1 MNEPVQLV
9 NSAPGVQS
17 SPPAPVQ
24 NITPPVQP
32 AAAPTVQM
40 IDFPSIT
47 KQAKFIAYLYNF
59 LGLWSIV
66 LLTVCTIISMANVFT
81 SGEFAR
87 WAWVTTAWALIFS
100 ATIDVNIVRM
110 FVEGYVERAQGQRV
124 SGNIAYAIGGV
135 LAVVTGAALFLEGV
149 EQSIGLTW
157 DSDIMHET
165 LGVLLALRVICVV
178 ILMSR
183 EGRRLGHVVHTIA
196 KNAHIASIAN
206 AVQSAQ
212 VKPKR
217 EQKARSVNATPVQ
230 ASEQVNTRAVKL
242 NDRSNVTP
250 LPRRGVQNE
259 QKAREAILSDPTIS
273 LSQLAMILQ
282 CSSRSTAKNF
292 KDRVVQ
298 EANRD
303 RLLAGI

>member
-1 MNEPVQLV
+1 MD
-9 NSAPGVQS
+9 NSRTARQVFSRQRLYLFNRHLRRLFTLFRRS
-17 SPPAPVQ
+17 TFLRSQ
-24 NITPPVQP
+24 NRRR
-32 AAAPTVQM
+32 
-40 IDFPSIT
+40 
-47 KQAKFIAYLYNF
+47 YNF

-87 WAWVTTAWALIFS
+87 WPWVTTAWALIFS

-110 FVEGYVERAQGQRV
+110 FVEGYIERAQGQRV

-196 KNAHIASIAN
+196 KNAHLASIAN

-212 VKPKR
+212 AKPKR
-217 EQKARSVNATPVQ
+217 EQKARPPVNTPPVQ
-230 ASEQVNTRAVKL
+230 ASVQVNTRAVQK
-242 NDRSNVTP
+242 NEHSNVTP

-259 QKAREAILSDPTIS
+259 QKAREAIIADPAIS
-273 LSQLAMILQ
+273 LSQLATILK

-292 KDRVVQ
+292 KDRVLQ

-303 RLLAGI
+303 RLLAGV